1 MALETLKDFT
11 HVGGQPILDMTNAR
25 KNFENLQPIAQRQD
39 GVDFSRE
46 TWDAFYTRVLK
57 PHNFIT
63 VDHETNTISFKI
75 QQGPIK
81 EKGLNGCQLTDL
93 VVVANHMVTEL
104 SKNHPCAE
112 NDLTTMYWEK
122 GLQAQADRTK
132 DRETRNVEGTSAH

>member
-1 MALETLKDFT
+1 MALETLRNLKVVSN
-11 HVGGQPILDMTNAR
+11 HPILNLVFR
-25 KNFENLQPIAQRQD
+25 KAMYDEVNPSGERQD
-39 GVDFSRE
+39 GVDFSKESFEDYINR
-46 TWDAFYTRVLK
+46 LK
-57 PHNFIT
+57 VNHFIV
-63 VDHETNTISFKI
+63 VDDDTNTISFKI